1 MDDLYEV
8 LGVDRNASAEEIK
21 KAYRVLAMK
30 YHPDRNQGDAAA
42 EKKFQQINNAYS
54 VLSDESKRRQYDLY
68 GSSSMS
74 GSYGPSSSDYRAQ
87 YDYTENPFWKFYS
100 SQQNQSSTD
109 SNDDGQSQNQTFTWF
124 TKRRTRPISRKE
136 GLGMFASGI
145 LQGVLCFLGLRVL
158 MFFFPLNILLIAGGI
173 KGFLRAINSV
183 KYIFRTGS
191 AEKK

>member
-109 SNDDGQSQNQTFTWF
+109 SNDDGQSQNQTFTW
-124 TKRRTRPISRKE
+124 
-136 GLGMFASGI
+136 
-145 LQGVLCFLGLRVL
+145 LQGDGPDQSPERRGLECLRAESFRGFAVFLGC
-158 MFFFPLNILLIAGGI
+158 A
-173 KGFLRAINSV
+173 FLCS
-183 KYIFRTGS
+183 FS
-191 AEKK
+191 H

>member
-30 YHPDRNQGDAAA
+30 YHPDRNQGDASA
-42 EKKFQQINNAYS
+42 EKKFQQISNAYS
-54 VLSDESKRRQYDLY
+54 ILSDESKRRQYDLY

-74 GSYGPSSSDYRAQ
+74 GSSSDYQAN
-87 YDYTENPFWKFYS
+87 YDYTENPFWKFYT
-100 SQQNQSSTD
+100 SQQNQSSAE
-109 SNDDGQSQNQTFTWF
+109 SNADGQDQNQTFTWF

-136 GLGMFASGI
+136 GLGMFVSGI
-145 LQGVLCFLGLRVL
+145 LQGVLCFLGLRAL
-158 MFFFPLNILLIAGGI
+158 LLFFPLNILLIAGGI
-173 KGFLRAINSV
+173 KGFMRAVSSV